1 MMRGPEK
8 TCVAVRKPDGE
19 IELREL
25 NVSQKKSVWK
35 RIPIVRGVYNFGA
48 SLAVGFK
55 ALNLSAEVSM
65 TEEVSEPTKFDRF
78 LDEKLGDKAA
88 GVITTFTIV
97 VAVLLALAL
106 FILLPY
112 YLARGI
118 EWVFRTELGFW
129 FYLAEGLVRILIF
142 LLYIV
147 LVSRMPDI
155 KRLFQYHGAEHKTVH
170 CYEHAEA
177 LEVENVRRYSCLHKR
192 CGTNLLL
199 IVMILSILIF
209 SIIQVQ
215 NPILR
220 IVLRIL
226 LLPVVAG
233 VSYEALKLIGR
244 YDNWIHPRGQRAGHA
259 AAEAHD
265 QRAGRRTDG
274 GRHRRPQRGDDG
286 RPCGRRMV
294 NSFERLYGDGV
305 SRLRAA
311 GADAPEFACKCLLE
325 HVFQRPCAALLCSGA
340 PPDPE
345 PAARYCAL
353 VEKHASGYPLQYIVG
368 EWEFLSL
375 PIRVEEGVLIPRPDT
390 ETVALAAASFL
401 EGRGPG
407 ARFLELGSG
416 SGCISVALAK
426 RTGCSGAAVDVSE
439 TAVRLTRENAARNGV
454 DSQLC
459 IRRRRPVLVLPG
471 TAGRR
476 V

>member
-1 MMRGPEK
+1 MEQKPVQSMHIEQPAPAQSPQPACAAQPVHKTTIGGQAVIEGVMMRGPEK

-35 RIPIVRGVYNFGA
+35 KIPIVRGVYNFGA

-129 FYLAEGLVRILIF
+129 FFLAEGLVRILIF

-244 YDNWIHPRGQRAGHA
+244 YDNWFTRAVSAPGMLLQKLTTS
-259 AAEAHD
+259 E
-265 QRAGRRTDG
+265 
-274 GRHRRPQRGDDG
+274 PDDG
-286 RPCGRRMV
+286 QMEV
-294 NSFERLYGDGV
+294 
-305 SRLRAA
+305 AI
-311 GADAPEFACKCLLE
+311 
-325 HVFQRPCAALLCSGA
+325 AALSA
-340 PPDPE
+340 
-345 PAARYCAL
+345 
-353 VEKHASGYPLQYIVG
+353 V
-368 EWEFLSL
+368 
-375 PIRVEEGVLIPRPDT
+375 T
-390 ETVALAAASFL
+390 
-401 EGRGPG
+401 
-407 ARFLELGSG
+407 
-416 SGCISVALAK
+416 
-426 RTGCSGAAVDVSE
+426 TGDRADDAW
-439 TAVRLTRENAARNGV
+439 
-454 DSQLC
+454 
-459 IRRRRPVLVLPG
+459 
-471 TAGRR
+471 
-476 V
+476 